1 MMNRKEV
8 VGSRFDRSARLLREN
23 IDEEKRTVEV
33 AFSSEQPV
41 KRFFGME
48 VLDHER
54 ADFSFVKGG
63 TAPLLKDHDPRQQI
77 GVVESARIDSDRIG
91 RAVVRFGKSALA
103 EEEFRDVVDG
113 IRQNIS
119 VGYDIT
125 DVVAE
130 ESEEKGGEL
139 PIVRVAFRPLEISFV
154 SIPAD
159 ESVGVGREK
168 EKQQES
174 KTREVVTMTA
184 QTEVK
189 ERSPE
194 TPKVDI
200 QAEVRNAREKEFSR
214 IREIQALGARHEMP
228 EIVED
233 AIKNGVTIEQFRG
246 MVLERIHTKPIKNP
260 EASVDMTEKERG
272 QYSLLRAIN
281 AAANK
286 DWSKAGL
293 EREVSETLAKQYGRE
308 ARGFYVPSNISWEM
322 PNHGRRDLTVA
333 STTGGAKLK
342 GTDQRG
348 DLFIDALR
356 AELVT
361 GQLGATVLTGLQG
374 DVDIP
379 RLNAKTTTAFMTAE
393 GTAVTEG
400 APTFNQVQL
409 APKTVSGWV
418 DISRRLRIQSDPS
431 VEQIIR
437 NDIIQQIAASIDD
450 AAIEGGQ
457 TGAPSG
463 IIQGSSVA
471 VVAGGT
477 NGAAPTYANTIDLVK
492 EVAVDNGLRGSLA
505 YLTSPAC
512 WAKLRKTAK
521 VSSTDSVMILDDDN
535 ILNGYPLL
543 QSSLCPS
550 DLTKGS
556 GSSLSAIFFGNW
568 NDLLIAFWSGVDI
581 VVDTA
586 SLSTS
591 GGLRLAFF
599 QDCDVGL
606 RHDESFAVM
615 KDAITT

>member
-1 MMNRKEV
+1 MKIDRDKII
-8 VGSRFDRSARLLREN
+8 GSRFDRTARLVREHIN
-23 IDEEKRTVEV
+23 EEERTVEV
-33 AFSSEQPV
+33 AFSSEAPV
-41 KRFFGME
+41 ERFFGME
-48 VLDHER
+48 VLDHEK
-54 ADFSFVKGG
+54 ADFSFVKSGA
-63 TAPLLKDHDPRQQI
+63 APVLKDHDPRIQT
-77 GVVESARIDSDRIG
+77 GVIESARIDPDRIG
-91 RAVVRFGKSALA
+91 RAVLRFGKGRVA

-125 DVVAE
+125 DAVVE
-130 ESEEKGGEL
+130 EDEEKGGE
-139 PIVRVAFRPLEISFV
+139 PPVVRVAFRPLEISFV

-168 EKQQES
+168 ETKVE
-174 KTREVVTMTA
+174 KPKREVVMT
-184 QTEVK
+184 TPVEVK

-194 TPKVDI
+194 APKVDI
-200 QAEVRNAREKEFSR
+200 QAEVHNAREKEYSR
-214 IREIQALGARHEMP
+214 IREIQALAARHEMP
-228 EIVED
+228 EMVEES
-233 AIKNGVTIEQFRG
+233 IKNGVSIEQFRG
-246 MVLERIHTKPIKNP
+246 LVLDRIHTKPVKNP
-260 EASVDMTEKERG
+260 EATVDMTEKERG

-281 AAANK
+281 ASANK

-293 EREVSETLAKQYGRE
+293 EREVSLELGKRYGRE
-308 ARGFYVPSNISWEM
+308 ARGFYVPSNINWDM
-322 PNHGRRDLTVA
+322 PGHGKRDLTVA
-333 STTGGAKLK
+333 ATTGGATLK

-356 AELVT
+356 ANLVT
-361 GQLGATVLTGLQG
+361 GQLGATVITGLQG

-400 APTFNQVQL
+400 APTFNQLQL
-409 APKTVSGWV
+409 APKTVSGYV

-437 NDIIQQIAASIDD
+437 NDIVQQIAASIDD
-450 AAIEGGQ
+450 AALEGGQ

-471 VVAGGT
+471 VVSGGT
-477 NGAAPTYANTIDLVK
+477 NGLAPTYAHTINLVK

-505 YLTSPAC
+505 YCTSPAA
-512 WAKLRKTAK
+512 WAKLRQTAK
-521 VSSTDSVMILDDDN
+521 VASTDSRMILEDDN
-535 ILNGYPLL
+535 MLNGYPLL

-556 GSSLSAIFFGNW
+556 GTALSAIFFGNW

-581 VVDTA
+581 VVDSS

-606 RHDESFAVM
+606 RHDESFSVM